1 MTDLQPPASG
11 VRSVRRAMAT
21 LDFLA
26 AAAPAA
32 VRVTDVAGHLGLSL
46 ATASRLLATLADS
59 GYASRASERR
69 FTVGPRSVML
79 AVDWVTRLRDAAAEP
94 IARVRAATGE
104 SIMLSQL
111 LGDAVVPIAWRKPPG
126 WPVEFAGKLAEHGPA
141 VPLGATA
148 TGRAMLGKLPHG
160 QRARLLPPEPY
171 PQFTE
176 RTMTTWSGLRQAIR
190 DGERSGL
197 HIEHGEAD
205 ADLWCCATALE
216 PGPDGEV
223 LALTVVAMGEPAARE
238 RARICRAMRR
248 ESQNVGFL
256 LSPAG

>member
-1 MTDLQPPASG
+1 VTDLQPPASG
-11 VRSVRRAMAT
+11 VRSVKRAMAT

-32 VRVTDVAGHLGLSL
+32 VRVTDVAN
-46 ATASRLLATLADS
+46 
-59 GYASRASERR
+59 
-69 FTVGPRSVML
+69 
-79 AVDWVTRLRDAAAEP
+79 
-94 IARVRAATGE
+94 
-104 SIMLSQL
+104 
-111 LGDAVVPIAWRKPPG
+111 
-126 WPVEFAGKLAEHGPA
+126 
-141 VPLGATA
+141 
-148 TGRAMLGKLPHG
+148 
-160 QRARLLPPEPY
+160 
-171 PQFTE
+171 
-176 RTMTTWSGLRQAIR
+176 
-190 DGERSGL
+190 
-197 HIEHGEAD
+197 